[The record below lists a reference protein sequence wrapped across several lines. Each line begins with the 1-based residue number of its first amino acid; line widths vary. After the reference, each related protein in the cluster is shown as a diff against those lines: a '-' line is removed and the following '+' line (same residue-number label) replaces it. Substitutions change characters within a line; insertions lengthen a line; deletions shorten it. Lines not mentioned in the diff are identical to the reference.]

1 MQLAV
6 QNENIEIRHAEKQNM
21 SFGQMVLL
29 NDMLSSQMT
38 QENLTKLSVCFL
50 IILTI
55 C

>member
-6 QNENIEIRHAEKQNM
+6 QNENIEIHHAEKQNM